1 MKKLLAREE
10 EIMGYFWE
18 KGPLY
23 VKQIV
28 DFYADKHLHFNT
40 ISTFVRGLEAQGYV
54 GHKSYGKTYQYFAKV
69 SRDEYR
75 KNTLKSIVNK
85 FFNNSYLGI
94 VSSLVQEEDISLEDL
109 KELIREVENGR
120 NK

>member
-1 MKKLLAREE
+1 MEKL
-10 EIMGYFWE
+10 IN
-18 KGPLY
+18 
-23 VKQIV
+23 I
-28 DFYADKHLHFNT
+28 
-40 ISTFVRGLEAQGYV
+40 
-54 GHKSYGKTYQYFAKV
+54 FAKV